1 MHIYQYTVGCF
12 LNFDICAKRA
22 STCITTYI
30 NRSRGCHQFI
40 LSWYKEPYRELV
52 MDVSE
57 LFFYVCNVIF
67 KQRLPGFI
75 HCTGFTVR
83 NSSCGKVRSMFSQM
97 SVCPQGGRCTTSI
110 RQILPPW
117 TDPPPPAADSHCS
130 ERYASYWNLFLFFLW
145 NYILW
150 LLQPTRTICILKEI
164 EIKDL

>member
-30 NRSRGCHQFI
+30 KRSRGCHQFI

-67 KQRLPGFI
+67 EQRLPGFI

-97 SVCPQGGRCTTSI
+97 SVCPRGGRCTTSI

-117 TDPPPPAADSHCS
+117 TDPPPPRSRQSLQRTVRILLESILVFFVKLHFMTFATNTN
-130 ERYASYWNLFLFFLW
+130 NLYSKR
-145 NYILW
+145 N
-150 LLQPTRTICILKEI
+150 
-164 EIKDL
+164 